1 MLKLENVNK
10 YFNKNKPNEI
20 HVLNNVSLDFD
31 KTGLVAILGPSG
43 SGKTTLLNLIG
54 GLDKVDD
61 GEIYINGEKITKTSS
76 NSVDKIRNLNIG
88 YIFQDYKLI
97 DNISVYENIAISLK
111 MIGEKDER
119 KIKKNVQ
126 YVLEAVNMYR
136 YRYRLAKTLSGGQK
150 QRVAIARAIIKNPNI
165 IIADE
170 PTGNLDSKN
179 SIAVMDIL
187 KSISKEKL
195 VILVTHETELAKQ
208 YASRIIEIED
218 GKIIKDY
225 ENNNIENFSKNN
237 ANFDITRLQKNTAK
251 YCSIYKIF
259 PSIINGF
266 KKIKTYSTLKK
277 LLMIGYFATALF
289 VVYSI
294 SNIFGILNIQESD
307 YAIHDKNY
315 LQIDVGQLSVDD
327 FLKYEKDDEIEYI
340 LPGDSLANFQLLFDD
355 YQQTAESTLKLS
367 ASLLDVENLVSKD
380 IVYGRLPENQYEV
393 VIDKLVFDRIDTIV
407 EGNEILSDD
416 GISIEL
422 GIKNAKDVLDR
433 KLSIDNTPN
442 FTIVGITDKNS
453 QSIYTYKENFI
464 NILDNTKEFGMTMSN
479 MLSSNSQ
486 DKSPEKLLDYELL
499 SDDITLVEGQLP
511 INDYETIVNISKKN
525 DDINIKVNN
534 TNLKVV
540 GYYESKTN
548 RINYLVNN
556 NTIKYNLICSNNTF
570 SVYTNNKNE
579 AINKLE
585 NDYDLNVID
594 IYEYEKE
601 NYIAKQED
609 TAKTTLMFSIMILA
623 ISLIEIFLMMRASF
637 LSRMKEVGILR
648 AIGVKKLDI
657 CKKFFGEIIAITTIA
672 GLPGI
677 IIMTYILN
685 ELVKVPEI
693 SKLFIINPLVFGIS
707 ILIIYGVN
715 IIFGLLPLI
724 DILKNTPASIFSRQ
738 DIQ

>member
-119 KIKKNVQ
+119 KIKKKVQ

-259 PSIINGF
+259 PSIINGL

-307 YAIHDKNY
+307 YALHDKNY

-393 VIDKLVFDRIDTIV
+393 VIDKLVIDRIDTIV
-407 EGNEILSDD
+407 EGNGISSDD

-433 KLSIDNTPN
+433 KLSIDNMPN

-486 DKSPEKLLDYELL
+486 GKSPEKLLDYELL
-499 SDDITLVEGQLP
+499 TDDITLVEGQLP

-534 TNLKVV
+534 TDLKVV

-623 ISLIEIFLMMRASF
+623 ISLIEIFLMMRAPF

-648 AIGVKKLDI
+648 AIGVKKIDI
-657 CKKFFGEIIAITTIA
+657 CKKFFGEIIAITTVA

-677 IIMTYILN
+677 IIMTYILS

-738 DIQ
+738 EIQ